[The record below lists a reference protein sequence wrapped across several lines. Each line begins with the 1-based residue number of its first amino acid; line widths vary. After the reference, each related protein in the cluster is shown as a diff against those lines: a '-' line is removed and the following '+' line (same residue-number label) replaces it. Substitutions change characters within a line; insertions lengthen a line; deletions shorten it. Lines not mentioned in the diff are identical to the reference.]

1 MREPQA
7 NALARFARSIA
18 DWMGTPMSIVVHT
31 VFFVVIFVLYFFGV
45 SFDQILLILTTIV
58 SLEAIYL
65 SLFIQM
71 TVNEHAESLED
82 VEEDID
88 EINESVSEI
97 SEDIEDVQ
105 EDVEVLESEIKKPGS
120 RRAASSEGVT
130 KHLKGISENLALL
143 AQDIQSLR
151 SEVHDLKKR
160 AK

>member
-1 MREPQA
+1 MKEP
-7 NALARFARSIA
+7 NVNLLGRLARSVA
-18 DWMGTPMSIVVHT
+18 DWMGTPTSIVVHSI
-31 VFFVVIFVLYFFGV
+31 FFVVIFVLYFFGI

-105 EDVEVLESEIKKPGS
+105 EDVEGLESEIKKPGS
-120 RRAASSEGVT
+120 RRLGSSESISKQLKQITV
-130 KHLKGISENLALL
+130 HLSLL
-143 AQDIQSLR
+143 TEDINSLR
-151 SEVHDLKKR
+151 KEVKNLKSK
-160 AK
+160 K